1 MKELQY
7 SGHWAIAGGGC
18 LHLSKEYSGGKMLK
32 HIKNKAGRKK
42 KLLIGEFRKSGFS
55 SEVFPSLLSEERQ
68 IQTNLTS
75 DYSCIPS

>member
-1 MKELQY
+1 
-7 SGHWAIAGGGC
+7 
-18 LHLSKEYSGGKMLK
+18 MLK